1 MNDIRRDNERAR
13 QGIKPKILNEI
24 PMRTPPE
31 EDLGKADAS
40 YRNRSGTGNY
50 QVSRPQSLY
59 SQSIIQTK
67 GFIAMTKQA
76 GYPDKVPVSTPPV
89 ESVARG
95 NGTR

>member
-24 PMRTPPE
+24 PMRIPAE
-31 EDLGKADAS
+31 EDLVCGCVLSKPKWRGKRTSKSA
-40 YRNRSGTGNY
+40 TT
-50 QVSRPQSLY
+50 SLFTIY
-59 SQSIIQTK
+59 HSNK

-76 GYPDKVPVSTPPV
+76 GYPDKVLASTPPV